1 MKALMRIELKKMS
14 LKGQI
19 RGMVVANMIIFFLLT
34 TIFVTEGVPE
44 IEAFEIVDVI
54 IKAVFLIWQSVLIS
68 KLIVSEF
75 KERTIQQLCTYPLN
89 RSNVMSAK
97 VGLIFVI
104 MLGFIWVT
112 QLIQHSLFSGLSLIL
127 PEFNYALN
135 LQIIGI
141 IALTSLFT
149 VMVGMLPIAVGLWMK
164 STIAPVITSFLII
177 SVLGGSFGDASLDL
191 LNNLIGMLMMGAVG
205 MAFAG
210 FVIRDVL
217 KKDLIV

>member
-1 MKALMRIELKKMS
+1 M
-14 LKGQI
+14 
-19 RGMVVANMIIFFLLT
+19 
-34 TIFVTEGVPE
+34 
-44 IEAFEIVDVI
+44 
-54 IKAVFLIWQSVLIS
+54 
-68 KLIVSEF
+68 
-75 KERTIQQLCTYPLN
+75 
-89 RSNVMSAK
+89 MSAK
-97 VGLIFVI
+97 VGLIFAI

-127 PEFNYALN
+127 PEFNYVMN

-141 IALTSLFT
+141 IALTSLFS

-164 STIAPVITSFLII
+164 STIAPVITSFLIM

-191 LNNLIGMLMMGAVG
+191 MNNLIGMFMIGAVG